1 MMVTTSQLCKVAIII
16 VMIAVVAEF
25 AIITYQQSVIDHK
38 LYEFV
43 EQYDPNKLT
52 T

>member
-1 MMVTTSQLCKVAIII
+1 
-16 VMIAVVAEF
+16 MIAVVAEF